1 MTIYNYQNSFVVRQT
16 IVNNSTF
23 PMRDSSSVHGFTGQ
37 VRSFLIRDDGYWKP
51 LDADGRTLQIAP
63 NAPLFSVFGTTYG
76 GNGSTNFQVPDL
88 GGKVIIG
95 AKTTDLGTTSGVG
108 NLVLEQKNLPTAWG
122 GSSVPIDNK
131 QPSMGLLPLIRTNSG
146 SGDGEDAGF
155 AGAISYSATQ
165 NTPKNYLIAD
175 GLHVSTVEYAELFNI
190 IGYRYGGT
198 GDKFALP
205 NLIGKTVVGAETW
218 SEDLESRV
226 LGKVSGSSASV
237 LTEDTIPGNPRMITT
252 SLDNNQESIAL
263 YYLINVAGQYPES
276 NFSASKSS
284 VLGEVIIFAGPQ
296 SKVPAGWAIANG
308 SVVNNDTAPLL
319 AELYGGTMNYPSG
332 LTLPN
337 LNGKVLVDNQPASN
351 TLWKNVAATFGSNQ
365 LFIPREDVPAV
376 NFTGSDAG
384 ERVLGSQFDDVM
396 RGKGGNDLLYG
407 DRGNDI
413 LIGGK
418 GADVLD
424 GSSGIDTASYEDA
437 EAGVTANLA
446 KSSDNKGDAAGDT
459 YFSIENLK
467 GSDFDD
473 VLTGDSGDNEIN
485 GGKGNDRLNGG
496 GGKDKLT
503 GGEGADVFVVD
514 KGNVTI
520 TDFNPLVD
528 KLAGTLFSVI
538 SSQQQLS
545 ALELPGNGTDTV
557 LKFADGT
564 QITLLGIAPGTL
576 ALKNI
581 AGIRPPDPTITLKT
595 DSGTTVSIS
604 NDGIVDVGGL
614 IEGASF
620 EYSTNAGKEWQKATG
635 SSFVLADGT
644 YEPASILVR
653 QVSADSVKSEEI
665 KFNKQLIVDKVAP
678 TVLEVARSTPASSI
692 TNADKLAFRV
702 SFSESVDLTK
712 VSVAVV
718 GSTATVQSVVK
729 DGNNAIVTVA
739 GGDLAR
745 LDGEVSLK
753 ISNVRDIA
761 GNLAAD
767 KVVGNNQSYLLDH
780 TRPTFVTLKQPA
792 NGSYHAGDKLQ
803 FSLTAS
809 EAVNV
814 STDNGK
820 PKLLLIG
827 ENDTKITADYVSG
840 SGTNTLTFEVSLPVG
855 FNARSGLALDTS
867 LSTVDTN
874 VRDAAGNDI
883 AVSIPSFAANT
894 SILVGVNRPPSL
906 AGTLSAN
913 VDEGKTVVLTESQL
927 GFTDPED
934 GAANI
939 TYTVSNLTNGVLLVK
954 NKVATSF
961 TPADV
966 KAGDVSFR
974 HDGSETTKA
983 SFSVS
988 VEDLDGDKSVPK
1000 ASAFEFT
1007 VAPVNTAPS
1016 LKLPSAQSVANGESL
1031 AFKAKTAITV
1041 SDPDAGTA
1049 NLTMKVETEN
1059 GSLKLA
1065 DKLSGVKV
1073 QGIVAGDKV
1082 LVLSGSLADLNA
1094 ALETLS
1100 FTPKSGFDGTAS
1112 IKISVDDGG
1121 NTGAGGAL
1129 TAAGT
1134 VLIDVAKPP
1143 PVVVP
1148 PSTGTGV
1155 TPPVVTQP
1163 VSPAAGNG
1171 PTSAND
1177 TIEIKPGNSKIDA
1190 GGGFDIGIIA
1200 QSRNDFTIKVKD
1212 GVLTLTGPYEVQ
1224 LSNFERIKFSDGT
1237 LALDSDGNAGALVR
1251 LYKAAFGRLPDPG
1264 GAAFWINKLDSGA
1277 ADLPQLTSQFF
1288 HTPEFAARFGAKR
1301 DSSSYIDAL
1310 YTNVLGRSGDKA
1322 GTAFW
1327 VDGLNNGSFSQEKV
1341 LLMFTESAEN
1351 KTVQLGAMAD
1361 GLWYA

>member
-1 MTIYNYQNSFVVRQT
+1 MTISNYQDSFVVRQT
-16 IVNNSTF
+16 IVNNSSF
-23 PMRDSSSVHGFTGQ
+23 PNASSASAHGFTGQ
-37 VRSFLIRDDGYWKP
+37 VRTFLIKESEIWTP
-51 LDADGRTLQIAP
+51 MDADGRTLQIAT
-63 NAPLFSVFGTTYG
+63 NQDLFRVLGTTYG
-76 GNGSTNFQVPDL
+76 GNGATVFKAPDL
-88 GGKVIIG
+88 AGRVIIG
-95 AKTTDLGTTSGVG
+95 AKPMDLGTTSGVG
-108 NLVLEQKNLPTAWG
+108 NLTLEQKNLPAAWG

-131 QPSMGLLPLIRTNSG
+131 QPSMGLVPLIRTSSGDDG
-146 SGDGEDAGF
+146 SGDF
-155 AGAISYSATQ
+155 VGAITFSAT
-165 NTPKNYLIAD
+165 NINPMNYLIAD
-175 GLHVSTVEYAELFNI
+175 GRTVSVSEYRDLYNL

-198 GDKFALP
+198 GEKFALP
-205 NLIGKTVVGAETW
+205 NLIGKAVVGAGREY
-218 SEDLESRV
+218 EDLDVDVALGRV
-226 LGKVSGSSASV
+226 TGSSASI
-237 LTEDTIPGNPRMITT
+237 LPEDANLINPRMITQ

-263 YYLINVAGQYPES
+263 YYLINVSGNYPQG
-276 NFSASKSS
+276 NFAALQSS
-284 VLGEVIIFAGPQ
+284 PLGEVMIFAGPK
-296 SKVPAGWAIANG
+296 SEVPAGWMIAG
-308 SVVNNDTAPLL
+308 GGVVDNDTAPLL
-319 AELYGGTMNYPSG
+319 ADLYGGTMNYPRG

-337 LNGKVLVDNQPASN
+337 LTGKVLVDNQPTSK
-351 TLWKNVAATFGSNQ
+351 TMWQDVAAQFGSNQ
-365 LFIPREDVPAV
+365 MSIPRQDVPAV

-384 ERVLGSQFDDVM
+384 ERALGSQFDDVM
-396 RGKGGNDLLYG
+396 RGKGGNDQLFG
-407 DRGNDI
+407 DRGNDL

-424 GSSGIDTASYEDA
+424 GGIGTDTASYEDA

-459 YFSIENLK
+459 YSSIENLK

-503 GGEGADVFVVD
+503 GGDGADVFVVD
-514 KGNVTI
+514 KGDVTI

-528 KLAGTLFSVI
+528 KLASALLSVI

-564 QITLLGIAPGTL
+564 QITLLGVAPGTL

-581 AGIRPPDPTITLKT
+581 AGIKPPDPTIALKT

-604 NDGIVDVGGL
+604 NDGIVNVGGL

-620 EYSTNAGKEWQKATG
+620 EYSTDAGKEWQKGTG
-635 SSFVLADGT
+635 GSFVLADGT

-678 TVLEVARSTPASSI
+678 SVLEIARSTPATSI
-692 TNADKLAFRV
+692 TNADQLSFRV

-712 VSVAVV
+712 VNVAVI
-718 GSTATVQSVVK
+718 GSTATVKSVVK

-739 GGDLAR
+739 GGDLAN
-745 LDGEVSLK
+745 LNGEVSLK

-767 KVVGNNQSYLLDH
+767 KVAGNDQSYVLDN
-780 TRPTFVTLKQPA
+780 TRPTFVSLKQPV
-792 NGSYHAGDKLQ
+792 NGSYHAGDKLE

-827 ENDTKITADYVSG
+827 ENGAKITADYVSG
-840 SGTNTLTFEVSLPVG
+840 SGTNTLNFEVVLPAG
-855 FNARSGLALDTS
+855 FNARNGLNLDKTI
-867 LSTVDTN
+867 STVDTSI
-874 VRDAAGNDI
+874 RDAAGNDI
-883 AVSIPSFAANT
+883 AVSVPSLAANT

-913 VDEGKTVVLTESQL
+913 VDEGKTVILTENQL

-934 GAANI
+934 SAADI
-939 TYTVSNLTNGVLLVK
+939 TYTVSSLTNGVLLVK

-966 KAGDVSFR
+966 KAGDVSFL

-1000 ASAFEFT
+1000 ASTFQLT

-1016 LKLPSAQSVANGESL
+1016 LTLPSAQFLSAGESL
-1031 AFKAKTAITV
+1031 VFKAKTAIAV
-1041 SDPDAGTA
+1041 ADPDAGSA

-1073 QGIVAGDKV
+1073 QGVAAGDKV
-1082 LVLSGSLADLNA
+1082 LILSGSLTDLNA

-1100 FTPKSGFDGTAS
+1100 FTPKSGFDGKAS

-1134 VLIDVAKPP
+1134 IVVDVAKP

-1163 VSPAAGNG
+1163 VSPATGNG

-1200 QSRNDFTIKVKD
+1200 QSRNDFTIKMKD
-1212 GVLTLTGPYEVQ
+1212 GVLTLSGPYEVQ

-1264 GAAFWINKLDSGA
+1264 GAAFWINKLDSGT

-1301 DSSSYIDAL
+1301 DSGSYVDAL

-1322 GTAFW
+1322 GAAFW

-1351 KTVQLGAMAD
+1351 KTVQVGAMAD